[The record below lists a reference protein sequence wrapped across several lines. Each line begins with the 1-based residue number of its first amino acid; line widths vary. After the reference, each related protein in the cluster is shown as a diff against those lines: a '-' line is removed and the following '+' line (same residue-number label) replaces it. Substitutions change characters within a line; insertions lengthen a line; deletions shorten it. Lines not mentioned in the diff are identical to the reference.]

1 MDERSFKFEFELS
14 EIRNSLEVLDSVL
27 TYAYEG
33 YVLVDKDA
41 RIIKMNYEKL
51 MGIKEEAVLGKPVEE
66 IIENS
71 RLHIVVKTGVNE
83 IGYVQRIQGHD
94 MITNRIPIFKEGK
107 IIGALGTIVFKDII
121 DIKERSRELILLQ
134 NKINGYKGEL
144 ERIEGTLY
152 SFDSIV
158 TQDGKMEYLKN
169 LGKKAALT
177 NSTVLITGESGT
189 GKELFANGIHKA
201 SYRRSKEFIAINC
214 AAIPKELLETELFGY
229 EEGAFTG
236 AKKGGKLGKFEIAK
250 GGTIFLDE
258 IGTMPMEMQVKLLRV
273 LEAKEFERVGGNKKI
288 ELDARIIAATNENIE
303 EQIRS
308 GKFREDLYYRLNV
321 ISLDIPPL
329 KDRLEDIPLLAESLL
344 TYLTKEMRIEKK
356 ILAKETIKILKTYD
370 WPGNVRELRNVLE
383 RVLNIS
389 SSNIIYPEHLPER
402 VINRVNYSIEN
413 HEIRPLNEIVYE
425 AEKEA
430 IKKALIVCNGNK
442 SLAADRLGIH
452 RTALYKKISKH
463 NLQD

>member
-1 MDERSFKFEFELS
+1 MNERSFKSEFELS
-14 EIRNSLEVLDSVL
+14 EIRNGLEVLDSVL

-51 MGIKEEAVLGKPVEE
+51 MGIKEDAVLGKPVEE

-134 NKINGYKGEL
+134 NKINNYKGEL
-144 ERIEGTLY
+144 ERIEGTLF
-152 SFDSIV
+152 SFDSII

-201 SYRRSKEFIAINC
+201 SYRRGKEFIAINC
-214 AAIPKELLETELFGY
+214 AAIPRELLETE
-229 EEGAFTG
+229 
-236 AKKGGKLGKFEIAK
+236 
-250 GGTIFLDE
+250 
-258 IGTMPMEMQVKLLRV
+258 
-273 LEAKEFERVGGNKKI
+273 
-288 ELDARIIAATNENIE
+288 
-303 EQIRS
+303 
-308 GKFREDLYYRLNV
+308 
-321 ISLDIPPL
+321 
-329 KDRLEDIPLLAESLL
+329 DR
-344 TYLTKEMRIEKK
+344 
-356 ILAKETIKILKTYD
+356 
-370 WPGNVRELRNVLE
+370 
-383 RVLNIS
+383 
-389 SSNIIYPEHLPER
+389 
-402 VINRVNYSIEN
+402 
-413 HEIRPLNEIVYE
+413 
-425 AEKEA
+425 
-430 IKKALIVCNGNK
+430 K
-442 SLAADRLGIH
+442 SVV
-452 RTALYKKISKH
+452 
-463 NLQD
+463 